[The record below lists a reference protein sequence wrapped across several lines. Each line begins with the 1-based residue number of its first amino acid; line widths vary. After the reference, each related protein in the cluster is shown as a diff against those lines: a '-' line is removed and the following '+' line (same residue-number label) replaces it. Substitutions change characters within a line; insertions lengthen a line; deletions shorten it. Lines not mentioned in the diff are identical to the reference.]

1 MNILLIRSTFKVDLL
16 KVVGYDPL
24 MSQEL
29 YLHQWCQYRHL
40 TLSQVSHQS
49 GIELETLQSVQ
60 NGSIDPSLSL
70 LETLAQH
77 LHIPT
82 SWLHSDPQAI
92 QRLWNDPDE
101 EQPELPTDHSIDP
114 IFERL
119 IQAHRQHSE
128 LFALL
133 TNLVHFGD
141 PKLIRAAQVNLQSLS
156 KQIRATTVPWG
167 SRPSGHFEPPSD

>member
-1 MNILLIRSTFKVDLL
+1 MVDLL
-16 KVVGYDPL
+16 KPVGYDPL
-24 MSQEL
+24 MSQDL

-40 TLSQVSHQS
+40 TLSQLSDQS

-60 NGSIDPSLSL
+60 NGSVDPSLSL
-70 LETLAQH
+70 LGSLAHQ

-82 SWLHSDPQAI
+82 SWLHSDPQAV

-133 TNLVHFGD
+133 TSLVHFGD
-141 PKLIRAAQVNLQSLS
+141 PQLIRAAQVNLQSLS
-156 KQIRATTVPWG
+156 KQIRPTTVPWG

>member
-1 MNILLIRSTFKVDLL
+1 
-16 KVVGYDPL
+16 
-24 MSQEL
+24 MSKEL

-40 TLSQVSHQS
+40 TLSQISNQS

-70 LETLAQH
+70 LETLAQ
-77 LHIPT
+77 LLDIPT
-82 SWLHSDPQAI
+82 SWLHSDPQTI

-101 EQPELPTDHSIDP
+101 DHPELPTDHSIDP
-114 IFERL
+114 IFERM
-119 IQAHRQHSE
+119 IQVRHEHPD
-128 LFALL
+128 LFVLL
-133 TNLVHFGD
+133 TNLVHHGD

-167 SRPSGHFEPPSD
+167 SRPPGHFEPPSD

>member
-1 MNILLIRSTFKVDLL
+1 M
-16 KVVGYDPL
+16 
-24 MSQEL
+24 E
-29 YLHQWCQYRHL
+29 C
-40 TLSQVSHQS
+40 
-49 GIELETLQSVQ
+49 
-60 NGSIDPSLSL
+60 
-70 LETLAQH
+70 
-77 LHIPT
+77 
-82 SWLHSDPQAI
+82 
-92 QRLWNDPDE
+92 PDD

-133 TNLVHFGD
+133 TSLVHFGD